1 MRVNKGEV
9 LATKAG
15 FKLSILMLA
24 LAGMPAAYAADE
36 DNKKAVKPVAKPA
49 NLGGIGDTEFLEVVG
64 QAAQIE
70 KALKQQRDSDS
81 IESVVHAD
89 AIGQLPD
96 DNAAEALQRLPG
108 VSVERDQGEGRFI
121 TIRGLSPDLNSV
133 NINGANIPSSEPGR
147 RAVAL
152 DVLPSELI
160 QSISVVKTL
169 TPDLDANSL
178 GGTINVKSLS
188 GFDHDGFFYT
198 ISGEAGYNALVSK
211 TSPKASGA
219 ISNIF
224 SIGEG
229 TNNLA
234 VALAVSFQQRKLGS
248 DNTETGAGWNFDNG
262 PRLERMEARDY
273 QIQRDRLGVGLN
285 FDYKP
290 DDLSNYYLRTIYSKF
305 KDNEQRHIA
314 GLEFAA
320 PQISGQRGTGIAEG
334 ARELKDRVDTQEIKS
349 ITFGGEENIGLWT
362 ISGQGAYSESSEKGP
377 LGLAAAIFKGDFAN
391 AGFSNNRKPSI
402 LANSNFYDPNSFVL
416 DEIEEEETFSIDKM
430 KAVNMDFARVYDY
443 KGYDSQVK
451 FGAKVTRRNKINDV
465 TTFIHNDFGGAP
477 TNLSAYSGAGNLN
490 YRPGPFGQAI
500 NGSAIKNLI
509 STLDRN
515 AAFNEEQSRIND
527 YEMNENINAA
537 YAMNT
542 IDIGKLRL
550 IAGVRYEGT
559 KFNAKG
565 TTVTDGEFGDV
576 AFNKS
581 YHHVLPG
588 LHAKYQLSK
597 STILRAAHTN
607 AVVRPNF
614 DALAP
619 GIAIADNE
627 AEFGN
632 PELDP
637 LEAKNFDIGIEHYIG
652 SAGVISAF
660 AFYKDIENFVYQ
672 TDVSGGAGRFANFD
686 RAITFENGDK
696 AKVYGL
702 ELAYSQK
709 LDWLSYPW
717 NKVILGANATFSDS
731 SATIATQGR
740 TRNVALPSQSA
751 QVGNMMV
758 GWQDSKFSVR
768 LSGNYKSKFLAEFG
782 DIDSTQND
790 IYADAQLYVDLS
802 ASYFITPKAQV
813 TFEAQNITSETFYTY
828 QSIRRLNSQFE
839 QYGPTYRVSLTLSD
853 F

>member
-1 MRVNKGEV
+1 VP
-9 LATKAG
+9 ATKAG
-15 FKLSILMLA
+15 FKLSILMIA
-24 LAGMPAAYAADE
+24 LAGMPIAYAAEE
-36 DNKKAVKPVAKPA
+36 DNKKAGKPAAKPA

-64 QAAQIE
+64 QAAQID
-70 KALKQQRDSDS
+70 KALKEQRNSDS

-133 NINGANIPSSEPGR
+133 NINGVNIPSSEPGR

-211 TSPKASGA
+211 TSPKVSGA

-229 TNNLA
+229 TDNLA
-234 VALAVSFQQRKLGS
+234 VALALSFQQRKLGS
-248 DNTETGAGWNFDNG
+248 DNTETGAAWNFENG
-262 PRLERMEARDY
+262 SRLEQLQARDY

-290 DDLSNYYLRTIYSKF
+290 DDLSSYYLRTIYSKF

-314 GLEFAA
+314 GLEFDGG
-320 PQISGQRGTGIAEG
+320 PQISGQRGNATGQ
-334 ARELKDRVDTQEIKS
+334 RELKDRVDTQEIKS
-349 ITFGGEENIGLWT
+349 ITLGGEENVGLWT
-362 ISGQGAYSESSEKGP
+362 ISGQGAYSESSEKSP
-377 LGLAAAIFKGDFAN
+377 LGLAGAVFEGDFAN
-391 AGFSNNRKPSI
+391 AGFSNNRKPS
-402 LANSNFYDPNSFVL
+402 LLGNADFFNPNSFEL
-416 DEIEEEETFSIDKM
+416 QEIEEEKTSSIDKM
-430 KAVNMDFARVYDY
+430 KAVNMDFARVYDF

-451 FGAKVTRRNKINDV
+451 FGAKVTRRDKTNDI
-465 TTFIHNDFGGAP
+465 TTFIYDDFGAAP
-477 TNLSAYSGAGNLN
+477 TNLSQYSGGNLN
-490 YRPGPFGQAI
+490 YKPGPFGQAI
-500 NGSAIKNLI
+500 NGSAIRNLI
-509 STLDRN
+509 SGLDRN
-515 AAFNEEQSRIND
+515 AAFNEEQSRIDD
-527 YEMNENINAA
+527 YQMSEDINAA
-537 YAMNT
+537 YVMNT
-542 IDIGKLRL
+542 VDIDKLRL
-550 IAGVRYEGT
+550 IVGVRYEGT
-559 KFNAKG
+559 KFKAKG
-565 TTVTDGEFGDV
+565 TSITDGAFGDV
-576 AFNKS
+576 SKTNN
-581 YHHVLPG
+581 YHNVLPG

-597 STILRAAHTN
+597 ETILRAAHTN
-607 AVVRPNF
+607 TVVRPTF

-619 GIAIADNE
+619 GISINNDRAS
-627 AEFGN
+627 FGN
-632 PELDP
+632 PDLDP
-637 LEAKNFDIGIEHYIG
+637 LEAKNFDLGIEHYLG
-652 SAGVISAF
+652 TAGVISAF
-660 AFYKDIENFVYQ
+660 AFYKDIKNFVYQ
-672 TDVSGGAGRFANFD
+672 TDVSGTGVFTNFD

-696 AKVYGL
+696 AQVYGL

-731 SATIATQGR
+731 TAKIASLGQSR
-740 TRNVALPSQSA
+740 DIALPSQSA

-758 GWQDSKFSVR
+758 GWQDSKYSVR
-768 LSGNYKSKFLAEFG
+768 LSGNYKSKYLAEVG
-782 DIDSTQND
+782 DIGTLQND

-802 ASYFITPKAQV
+802 ASYFITPKAQL
-813 TFEAQNITSETFYTY
+813 TLEAQNITSEKFYTY
-828 QSIRRLNSQFE
+828 QNRRNFNSQYE
-839 QYGPTYRVSLTLSD
+839 EYGPTYRVSLTLSD